1 MRSPILFLVFNRPD
15 VTRRVFEVIRKA
27 RPSKLYIASDGPR
40 KDKTGEAERCA
51 AVQEIVSQVDW
62 PCEVSKLIRQE
73 NLGCKIAVSS
83 AIDWFFSCEPEGI
96 ILEDDCLPEP
106 SFFQFCDEL
115 LERYRNDE
123 RVGMI
128 SGCNFQNGAWRGDG
142 DYYFSRFCHIWGWAS
157 WARAWKNYDVDA
169 SKWPQLKNQ
178 DWLGTLGFTGV
189 EKDYWLK
196 AFNRVHAKEQDTWD
210 YQWVMACWLN
220 RMLAI
225 TPNINLISNI
235 GFGKEATHT
244 VSGSIYA
251 DLPTGAIGL
260 PMQHPLL
267 VDIDVDA
274 DLYSSQ
280 YIFTNSISRR
290 IFRKVRGF
298 FGLKNKLL

>member
-1 MRSPILFLVFNRPD
+1 MHSPILFLVFNRPD

-40 KDKTGEAERCA
+40 KDKAGEAECCA

-96 ILEDDCLPEP
+96 ILEDDCLPGP

-123 RVGMI
+123 RIGMI
-128 SGCNFQNGAWRGDG
+128 SGTNFQGGTRRGDG

-210 YQWVMACWLN
+210 YQWVMACWFSE
-220 RMLAI
+220 MLSVM
-225 TPNINLISNI
+225 PNVNLIANI
-235 GFGKEATHT
+235 GFGDQATHT
-244 VSGSIYA
+244 VGKSINA
-251 DLPTGAIGL
+251 NMKTKEINFPLR
-260 PMQHPLL
+260 HPALL
-267 VDIDVDA
+267 EINRDA
-274 DLYSSQ
+274 DQYSSKNL
-280 YIFTNSISRR
+280 FTNSIVRR
-290 IFRKVRGF
+290 GIRKIK
-298 FGLKNKLL
+298 GLLGLRA